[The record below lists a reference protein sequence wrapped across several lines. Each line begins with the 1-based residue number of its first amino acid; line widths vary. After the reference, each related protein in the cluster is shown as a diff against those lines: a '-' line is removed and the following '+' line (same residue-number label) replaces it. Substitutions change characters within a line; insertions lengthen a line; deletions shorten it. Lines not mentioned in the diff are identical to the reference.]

1 MKVLVG
7 VPCMETLP
15 VEFVNS
21 LMNLKGIDQT
31 DKHLEPLS
39 LVYIARERI
48 VDMAIAGNYDHVLF
62 IDSDMVFGP
71 QSISQSH

>member
-21 LMNLKGIDQT
+21 LMSLKGIDQT

-48 VDMAIAGNYDHVLF
+48 VDMAIAGEYDYVL
-62 IDSDMVFGP
+62 
-71 QSISQSH
+71 SIVI